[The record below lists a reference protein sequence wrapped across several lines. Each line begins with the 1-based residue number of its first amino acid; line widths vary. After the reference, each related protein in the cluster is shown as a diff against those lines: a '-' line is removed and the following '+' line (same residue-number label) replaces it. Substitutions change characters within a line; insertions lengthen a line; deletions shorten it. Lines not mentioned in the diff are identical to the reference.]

1 MISKEEAEKKLLKI
15 FYDVKLDSIFEENPI
30 SAKIEFEETKKI
42 DDLDDY
48 FNIKDNVL
56 QIGIRAISLEHGIPY
71 SAVQMACDSALKWKD
86 KFNYKI
92 LNPIL
97 IIEVIILFLVF
108 IVAGILD
115 IFQIKNIGILL
126 IIAETGGFIYFIV
139 IYLKWKKRNL
149 VRFKEFFKNTGI
161 FLPEET
167 IKKYTKFSLNYIT
180 VKTTNFYQYII
191 ALLLLGTWI
200 AYLSQ

>member
-30 SAKIEFEETKKI
+30 SAKIEFEETKKL

-71 SAVQMACDSALKWKD
+71 STVQMACDSALKWKD
-86 KFNYKI
+86 KFNYKKI
-92 LNPIL
+92 NPIL
-97 IIEVIILFLVF
+97 IIEAIVLFLVF

-115 IFQIKNIGILL
+115 IFSIKIVGILL

-139 IYLKWKKRNL
+139 RYLKWKKRNL

-167 IKKYTKFSLNYIT
+167 IKKYSKFSLNYIT